1 MNTGPRLNTT
11 MDSQPKTER
20 KKKKDKAQEKFER
33 NGKHSQ
39 KHIRAVEALAE
50 RRAVKPKN

>member
-1 MNTGPRLNTT
+1 MNTGPRLKTT

-39 KHIRAVEALAE
+39 KHIRAVEALSE
-50 RRAVKPKN
+50 RRAIKPKN

>member
-1 MNTGPRLNTT
+1 MTVTI
-11 MDSQPKTER
+11 MDNQPKTDR
-20 KKKKDKAQEKFER
+20 KKKSDKAQEKFER